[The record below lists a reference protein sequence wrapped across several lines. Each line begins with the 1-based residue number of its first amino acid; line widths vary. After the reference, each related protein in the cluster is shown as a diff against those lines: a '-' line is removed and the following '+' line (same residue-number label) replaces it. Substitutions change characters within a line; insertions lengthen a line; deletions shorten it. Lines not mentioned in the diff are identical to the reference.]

1 MDKSTVLRII
11 SDYGKAL
18 EAEGVK
24 PQKIILFGSY
34 STGTQHE
41 GSDIDLVVISEDFAS
56 KDYWERID
64 VLAAA
69 IVRVFEPIEAIAMT
83 PEEWEKKLSLLIENF
98 RLREQMGREGRRRV
112 LENYTY
118 QVCAPRLFS
127 VLTRTVER

>member
-1 MDKSTVLRII
+1 VDKSTVLRII
-11 SDYGKAL
+11 SDFGKAL
-18 EAEGVK
+18 EAEKIK

-41 GSDIDLVVISEDFAS
+41 GSDIDLVVISEDFAG

-83 PEEWEKKLSLLIENF
+83 PQEWESGESRIVDYARNGEVVY
-98 RLREQMGREGRRRV
+98 G
-112 LENYTY
+112 
-118 QVCAPRLFS
+118 
-127 VLTRTVER
+127 

>member
-1 MDKSTVLRII
+1 VDKSTVLRII

-41 GSDIDLVVISEDFAS
+41 GSDIDLIVISEDFVG
-56 KDYWERID
+56 KDYWERIN

-69 IVRVFEPIEAIAMT
+69 IVRVFEPIEAVAMT
-83 PEEWEKKLSLLIENF
+83 PEEWQSGDSLIADYARNGEVVY
-98 RLREQMGREGRRRV
+98 G
-112 LENYTY
+112 
-118 QVCAPRLFS
+118 
-127 VLTRTVER
+127 